1 MTADGAEAT
10 KGPRLDLTP
19 RGRRVAIG
27 VAVGMVV
34 VLVVAIV
41 ALAGGG
47 GGDAKPP
54 ASEAAQLVPADALVY
69 VHLSTDPDRAQT
81 RDAAKVAEGFPS
93 YASLRDGI
101 VKRLAAP
108 GCDVATKALKTA
120 DEAALALFD
129 TGTTTAA
136 NSLVLIDTGKEHP
149 GAEQQACGSLSYTY
163 VGTFLAIGQPESLNA
178 ATTLQKAGGK
188 GSLAEAA
195 GPKKELAALPEDR
208 VADGW
213 LSADGLRR
221 LLAPQGGL
229 LGAAGVL
236 FDQQTL
242 VGAAFGISAKGD
254 AVHLTVK
261 SQLDPKLKA
270 AGSAALKP
278 FSPTLASAVPA
289 DAMAYLGVSNLAPAL
304 ERALA
309 AGGSSS
315 DTIEGLAKSLSG
327 PLLKAF
333 PGEAAVILTESSPA
347 PILTILANAK
357 DPAAARRALDALPAS
372 VRKTLSSAVF
382 DGKVAVSTDPKG
394 IAAVKAK
401 GQRLTDT
408 ENWQKAV
415 GNHPE
420 SLGSLLFLDFTRL
433 LKLGEATGLGDSSAY
448 QAAKDDLNRVQAI
461 GASTTGNDSES
472 TAEISLLITQ

>member
-1 MTADGAEAT
+1 M
-10 KGPRLDLTP
+10 
-19 RGRRVAIG
+19 VAAG

-34 VLVVAIV
+34 VLVVAVI

-47 GGDAKPP
+47 DGGGSAKAP
-54 ASEAAQLVPADALVY
+54 ASEAARLVPADALVY
-69 VHLSTDPDRAQT
+69 VHLSTDPDRTQT

-93 YASLRDGI
+93 WASLRDGI
-101 VKRLAAP
+101 VSRLQAP
-108 GCDVATKALKTA
+108 GCDVATKALKGA
-120 DEAALALFD
+120 DEAALAIFD
-129 TGTTTAA
+129 TGTTTQA
-136 NSLVLIDTGKEHP
+136 NSLVLVDTGKEHP
-149 GAEQQACGSLSYTY
+149 GAQQRACGSLSSTY

-178 ATTLQKAGGK
+178 AATLQKADGK

-195 GPKKELAALPEDR
+195 GPKKEMGALPADR

-236 FDQQTL
+236 FDQPTL
-242 VGAAFGISAKGD
+242 VGAAFGIAGKGD
-254 AVHLTVK
+254 RVSLTVK

-270 AGSAALKP
+270 KDAGASFKP
-278 FSPTLASAVPA
+278 FTATLADAVPA
-289 DAMAYLGVSNLAPAL
+289 DAMAYLGVSNLGPAL
-304 ERALA
+304 QRLLA
-309 AGGSSS
+309 AAGSSS
-315 DTIEGLAKSLSG
+315 DTIQKLAGSLDG

-333 PGEAAVILTESSPA
+333 PGEAAVVLSESAPA
-347 PILTILANAK
+347 PILTIIAHAK
-357 DPAAARRALDALPAS
+357 DPVAAQKAIDGLPAS

-394 IAAVKAK
+394 IAAVRAK
-401 GQRLTDT
+401 GKRLTDT
-408 ENWQKAV
+408 ENWRKAV
-415 GNHPE
+415 GNHPDL
-420 SLGSLLFLDFTRL
+420 LGSLLFLNFTRL

-448 QAAKDDLNRVQAI
+448 KAARADLTRVQAI

-472 TAEISLLITQ
+472 TAEISLLVTP